1 VTVSPSL
8 RQEVRKRA
16 NFACEFCGVTE
27 TDTGGELTVDH
38 YQPKTK
44 GGKDTLENLIYC
56 CVRCN
61 LHKANYWSEKPK
73 APHLWNP
80 RQESFAQ
87 HFLEL
92 DDGKLSALTPTGI
105 FTLAKLHLNRPPL
118 AAYRLQKRR
127 QTEETRRLHR
137 YRDLAHLLGQLNEQ
151 VFELLEE
158 QHQLLKEQQELLRLL
173 LNLEE

>member
-1 VTVSPSL
+1 MTISPSL
-8 RQEVRKRA
+8 RQEVRARA

-61 LHKANYWSEKPK
+61 LHKTNYWADDRNVPQ
-73 APHLWNP
+73 LWNP

-87 HFLEL
+87 HFLEQ
-92 DDGKLSALTPTGI
+92 DDGKLSPLTPTGV
-105 FTLAKLHLNRPPL
+105 FTLAQLQLNRPPL
-118 AAYRLQKRR
+118 VAYRLRKR
-127 QTEETRRLHR
+127 QQAEETRLLHR
-137 YRDLAHLLGQLNEQ
+137 YRDLVQLLGQMNEQ
-151 VFELLEE
+151 VLVLLDE
-158 QHQLLKEQQELLRLL
+158 QHQLLEEQQELLRLW